1 MKEEIE
7 RNTGSPI
14 GEEELQPEARE
25 GQAGPNGVAD
35 RPVGPMKPS
44 NFGGGKRPEFKVKV
58 QSARIGD

>member
-14 GEEELQPEARE
+14 GEVDLQPEARE
-25 GQAGPNGVAD
+25 GQAGPIGVTD
-35 RPVGPMKPS
+35 RSVVPAKPGNS
-44 NFGGGKRPEFKVKV
+44 GGGKGPEFKVKV